1 MTNNEVKAF
10 LRQYRT
16 CMAKAQRL
24 KADME
29 IFTASAKS
37 IKGEFDE
44 CINRSA
50 KIEKLI
56 SSHKN
61 YLERE
66 ILIRKYI
73 YGDTTEEIAE
83 RLKTVKLPD
92 HPAEGVMNAYR
103 AMAQGADKGAL
114 WLYRK

>member
-83 RLKTVKLPD
+83 RLNYSPRHIQRIGD
-92 HPAEGVMNAYR
+92 R
-103 AMAQGADKGAL
+103 AVQNFGNSLEM
-114 WLYRK
+114 